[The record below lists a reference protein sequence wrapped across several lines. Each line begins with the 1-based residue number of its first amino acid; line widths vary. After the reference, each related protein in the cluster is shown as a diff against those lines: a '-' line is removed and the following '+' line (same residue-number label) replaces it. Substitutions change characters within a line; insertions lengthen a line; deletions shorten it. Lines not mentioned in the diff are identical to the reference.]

1 MAISASE
8 QARFRADLLTALL
21 ARRTA
26 AGAWEGNLSSSAL
39 ATATAVAAL
48 AASDA
53 AGVADATDRALVENG
68 IRWLVATCNADEGW
82 GDTPD
87 SVSNIST
94 TALVWSALAFGHGAG
109 VERAAAGAERWI
121 ARAAGSVQPDDITGA
136 LAGRY
141 GKDRTFSVPILT
153 MCAIAGRLGPGSTAW
168 RLIPQLP
175 FELSTLPRGLF
186 GWLRLPVVSY
196 ALPALIA
203 MGLARHRRGGSS
215 PGLHALRT
223 RVAPRALEVLHGLQP
238 ESGGFL
244 EAVPLTSFVAMS
256 LVAAGEPWDPVVLQ
270 GLRFLRRSVRDDG
283 SWPIDSNLAT
293 WATTLSV
300 NALASGE
307 GLSSLGGADRQRIVD
322 WLLAQ
327 QWRAEHPYTGA
338 APGGW
343 AWTDL
348 PGGVPDADDT
358 AGALIALAHLAPGD
372 DTVRRAA
379 AGGVRWLLDLQN
391 GDGGIPTFCRG
402 WGALPFDRSATDLTA
417 HALRAWTAWRQQL
430 DAGLA
435 ARVPGAIRRAVRFL
449 ATAQR
454 PDGSF
459 VPLWFGNQRSPGEEN
474 PVFGTARVVP
484 GLVAASELDRAR
496 VDPMLAKAVTF
507 LVSAQNDDGGW
518 GGSRDVPS
526 SIEETGVSVTALA
539 TVASRQA
546 RGDLRQA
553 CERGV
558 EFLSHATRQ
567 GSHFPPSPVG
577 LYFARLWYSEALY
590 PIIFAAGAVEAAH
603 QLPKT
608 NDQLPSANSQLP
620 RANGR

>member
-1 MAISASE
+1 MS
-8 QARFRADLLTALL
+8 ALL

-26 AGAWEGNLSSSAL
+26 SGAWEGHLASSAL
-39 ATATAVAAL
+39 ATATAVTAL
-48 AASDA
+48 AAADA
-53 AGVADATDRALVENG
+53 SGVADATDRALVDNG
-68 IRWLVATCNADEGW
+68 LRWLVAARNADEGW

-94 TALVWSALAFGHGAG
+94 TALVWSALAFGNGAE
-109 VERAAAGAERWI
+109 VEGAAGGAARWI
-121 ARAAGSVQPDDITGA
+121 ARAAGSVQPDDLARA
-136 LAGRY
+136 LAARY

-153 MCAIAGRLGPGSTAW
+153 MCAIAGRLGPEAAAW

-223 RVAPRALEVLHGLQP
+223 RSAGRALEVLHGLQP
-238 ESGGFL
+238 EGGGFL

-256 LVAAGEPWDPVVLQ
+256 LVAAGEAWDPVVLQ
-270 GLRFLRRSVRDDG
+270 GLRFLRQSVRDDG

-300 NALASGE
+300 NALASGD
-307 GLSSLGGADRQRIVD
+307 GLSGVSRDDRRRIVD

-327 QWRAEHPYTGA
+327 QWHGEHPYTGA

-358 AGALIALAHLAPGD
+358 AGALIALAHLAQGD
-372 DTVRRAA
+372 DSVRRAA

-417 HALRAWTAWRQQL
+417 HALRAWTAWQERV
-430 DAGLA
+430 DAAVA
-435 ARVPGAIRRAVRFL
+435 ARLPGAIRRAVRFL
-449 ATAQR
+449 ARAQR
-454 PDGSF
+454 ADGSF
-459 VPLWFGNQRSPGEEN
+459 VPLWFGNQRSQGEEN

-484 GLVAASELDRAR
+484 GLVAAADSDRTR
-496 VDPMLAKAVTF
+496 VEPMLAQAVAF
-507 LVSAQNDDGGW
+507 LLSAQNDDGGW
-518 GGSRDVPS
+518 GGSRVVPS
-526 SIEETGVSVTALA
+526 SIEETGASVTALA
-539 TVASRQA
+539 TVAGRQT

-558 EFLSHATRQ
+558 AFLYHATRQ
-567 GSHFPPSPVG
+567 ASHFPTSPIG

-590 PIIFAAGAVEAAH
+590 PLIFTVGAVEAVA
-603 QLPKT
+603 QLPKA
-608 NDQLPSANSQLP
+608 NFQLPS
-620 RANGR
+620 